1 MAGSW
6 YVGIFRAKKLVA
18 IVFSDLGGHTS
29 EGSLIFGPDRVV
41 GSPTEVAL
49 RRELY
54 VLKAKFLLRSHGSY
68 L

>member
-6 YVGIFRAKKLVA
+6 YVGIFRAKKLGA

-41 GSPTEVAL
+41 GSPTEAAP

-54 VLKAKFLLRSHGSY
+54 LLKAKTVISLY
-68 L
+68 